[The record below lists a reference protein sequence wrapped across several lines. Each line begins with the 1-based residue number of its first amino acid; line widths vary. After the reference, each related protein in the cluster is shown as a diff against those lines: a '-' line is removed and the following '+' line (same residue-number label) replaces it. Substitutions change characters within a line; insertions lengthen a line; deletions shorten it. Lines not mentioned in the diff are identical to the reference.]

1 MLTSLI
7 AQKSRRLYFYF
18 HSVIPEFCYS
28 NTYMYGIGGYIYRNY
43 NYLCIFRPSRRFRN
57 KWVLWCVS
65 VHRTLTPK
73 KQAMSEESLLSLLK
87 DPNFLLC
94 QFQQTHKDFQI
105 SFNLKSF
112 PKNWVIFQT
121 SFSLFS
127 WSLSVAVWNRRNIMN
142 PRPIFSLKPWA
153 KRNLA
158 VLIQQS

>member
-1 MLTSLI
+1 MELEVIYTIIYAFSVLLEG
-7 AQKSRRLYFYF
+7 SETNGFYDVYLY
-18 HSVIPEFCYS
+18 
-28 NTYMYGIGGYIYRNY
+28 IGHW
-43 NYLCIFRPSRRFRN
+43 PS
-57 KWVLWCVS
+57 
-65 VHRTLTPK
+65 K

-87 DPNFLLC
+87 DSNFLLC

-142 PRPIFSLKPWA
+142 PRPIFPLKPWA